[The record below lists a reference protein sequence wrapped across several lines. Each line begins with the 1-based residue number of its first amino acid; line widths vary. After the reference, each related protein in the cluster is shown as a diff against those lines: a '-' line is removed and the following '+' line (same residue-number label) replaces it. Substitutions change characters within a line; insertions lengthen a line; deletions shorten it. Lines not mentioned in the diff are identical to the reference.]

1 MSVST
6 TPRPRTSRARRLV
19 AASLAA
25 TALGGLGVLGMPG
38 QAHGATAMPAAT
50 SSDSKDVA
58 REVIDDEAQFECF
71 SNIVER
77 ESSWDHTAVNA
88 ASGAYGLV
96 QSLPGDK
103 MASEGADW
111 RTNPETQ
118 IRWGVDYMDERYGS
132 PCAAWSFWQANHW
145 Y

>member
-1 MSVST
+1 MAVST
-6 TPRPRTSRARRLV
+6 TPRSRPSRARRLV

-25 TALGGLGVLGMPG
+25 TALGGLGVVGLPG
-38 QAHGATAMPAAT
+38 QAHAASAAPAVA
-50 SSDSKDVA
+50 SSDSKDIA
-58 REVIDDEAQFECF
+58 REVIGDDAQFACF
-71 SNIVER
+71 SSIVER
-77 ESSWDHTAVNA
+77 ESSWDHTATNA
-88 ASGAYGLV
+88 ESGAYGLV

-118 IRWGVDYMDERYGS
+118 IRWGVDYMNERYGS

>member
-1 MSVST
+1 MAVST
-6 TPRPRTSRARRLV
+6 TPRPRTSRAPRLV
-19 AASLAA
+19 AAALAA
-25 TALGGLGVLGMPG
+25 SALGGLGVVGMPG
-38 QAHGATAMPAAT
+38 QAHGATAAPAVA
-50 SSDSKDVA
+50 SSDSKDIA
-58 REVIDDEAQFECF
+58 REVIDDDAQFACF

-77 ESSWDHTAVNA
+77 ESSWDHTATNA